1 MNSLIQ
7 DILCGFYGSQQ
18 YKKAHHALNIA
29 LCVLVGVLAAAVAVK
44 LSGLSNS
51 AITLGALAM
60 ASLPVIL
67 IVSVKSER
75 LTATFLVAALAFS
88 IPINLDVNFFYRHHV
103 GGAPSITVNIT
114 LLLLIVFFIVWAYRK
129 TTGLQQNIVRI
140 YPPLA
145 WAGVAL
151 LALTPMSLLNAA
163 YAELVWLEWFRLLC
177 LVLAMIATMSLQ
189 EDRLIRLWVFVLSVQ
204 VFIQAGLAGTQYALK
219 KTLGLGIF
227 GEQALV
233 EQNIGYI
240 ATRATGTIGH
250 PNILSYFFE
259 ILLPV
264 MLALALT
271 RQAGRR
277 QRWYGLAFAAG
288 IGGILTTLS
297 RGAWVTVPVSLG
309 IVFLFV
315 YGHRM
320 IRIKSAVAVFLISC
334 LLVAASFFAYPVIEK
349 RFTHTDYKSAQ
360 SRRPLNT
367 ASISIIEK
375 YPVFGIGLNNFAEVF
390 KRHDETGGSRI
401 FRGYQHVV
409 HNLHLWIITET
420 GIVGYLAY
428 LAPFFITIGTAWRV
442 APRAPPFHKAILVG
456 ISAGLLAHLA
466 HGMVDPGFRI
476 SITVSFLIFTLMGI
490 VGAIAMQYP
499 ARDRI

>member
-1 MNSLIQ
+1 M
-7 DILCGFYGSQQ
+7 D
-18 YKKAHHALNIA
+18 IA
-29 LCVLVGVLAAAVAVK
+29 LCLTAGVLAAVVAVM
-44 LSGLSNS
+44 LSDLSS
-51 AITLGALAM
+51 TAITIGVLAM
-60 ASLPVIL
+60 VSLPAILVIW
-67 IVSVKSER
+67 VKSER
-75 LTATFLVAALAFS
+75 LTATLLVAALAFS
-88 IPINLDVNFFYRHHV
+88 IPINLDVNLFYRQHV
-103 GGAPSITVNIT
+103 GGAPSITVNLT
-114 LLLLIVFFIVWAYRK
+114 LLLLVVFFIVWAYRYA
-129 TTGLQQNIVRI
+129 TELQDHFIRA
-140 YPPLA
+140 YPPLV
-145 WAGVAL
+145 WSGVAL

-163 YAELVWLEWFRLLC
+163 HPELVWLEWFRLLC
-177 LVLAMIATMSLQ
+177 LVMAMIATMSLQ
-189 EDRLIRLWVFVLSVQ
+189 EDRLVRLWVFILSVQ

-240 ATRATGTIGH
+240 TTRATGTIGH
-250 PNILSYFFE
+250 PNVLSYFFE

-277 QRWYGLAFAAG
+277 QLWYGLVFAAG

-297 RGAWVTVPVSLG
+297 RGSWVTLPVSLS
-309 IVFLFV
+309 IVLLLV
-315 YGHRM
+315 YGRR
-320 IRIKSAVAVFLISC
+320 IVRIKSAVAVFLIGC
-334 LLVAASFFAYPVIEK
+334 VLAAVTYFAYPVIEK

-360 SRRPLNT
+360 SRKPLNW

-375 YPVFGIGLNNFAEVF
+375 YPVFGVGLNNFAEVF
-390 KRHDETGGSRI
+390 KRHDETGLSRI

-428 LAPFFITIGTAWRV
+428 LAPFIVTIGIAWRV
-442 APRAPPFHKAILVG
+442 APRAPPVHKAILVG

-466 HGMVDPGFRI
+466 HGMVDPGFRV

-490 VGAIAMQYP
+490 AGAIAMQHP
-499 ARDRI
+499 AKNRT